1 MTGDEI
7 TLTIPRDA
15 SFHEVAHLVLGGF
28 AARMNVSFESLDDLE
43 TALDAALERASE
55 SGEVTVKLRIANGA
69 ILARVGPFASESLRA
84 ELERDPDQSMSLRRV
99 LDTVVDSYRLD
110 PDGWLELTKS
120 VERQEA
126 PS

>member
-15 SFHEVAHLVLGGF
+15 SFHEVAHLVLGGV
-28 AARMNVSFESLDDLE
+28 AARLNLSFESLDDLE
-43 TALDAALERASE
+43 TALDAALERGA
-55 SGEVTVKLRIANGA
+55 VTVKLRITEGA
-69 ILARVGPFASESLRA
+69 IVARVGPFASESLRA
-84 ELERDPDQSMSLRRV
+84 ELEQDPDESMSLRRV

-110 PDGWLELTKS
+110 PEGWLELTKS

-126 PS
+126 AS

>member
-15 SFHEVAHLVLGGF
+15 SFHEVAHLVLGGV
-28 AARMNVSFESLDDLE
+28 AARLNLSFESLDDLE

-55 SGEVTVKLRIANGA
+55 SGEVTVKLRIAKGA
-69 ILARVGPFASESLRA
+69 IVARVGPFASESLRA
-84 ELERDPDQSMSLRRV
+84 DLERDPDETMSLRRV
-99 LDTVVDSYRLD
+99 LDTVVDGYRLD
-110 PDGWLELTKS
+110 PDGWLELTKN

-126 PS
+126 AP

>member
-15 SFHEVAHLVLGGF
+15 SFHEVAHLVLGGVG
-28 AARMNVSFESLDDLE
+28 ARLNLSFESLDDLE

-55 SGEVTVKLRIANGA
+55 PGEVTVKLRIAAGA
-69 ILARVGPFASESLRA
+69 IVARVGPFASESLRA
-84 ELERDPDQSMSLRRV
+84 DLERDRDETMSLRRV
-99 LDTVVDSYRLD
+99 LDTVVDGYRLD
-110 PDGWLELTKS
+110 PQGWLELTKN

-126 PS
+126 AS